1 MKQRK
6 AAKTWQTTRLQ
17 NLVRH
22 KSGRYYARAYADG
35 KEFWKSLD
43 TSHFSIAKARLAK
56 FLKDHREFHPSL
68 ADRVSVSVKMTFGEA
83 AEIHVRD
90 LDDDTEVKEST
101 RHYWRQCLT
110 SLVRSWP
117 GLNETEVRRIT
128 RNDCESWA
136 RRYRRTASP
145 IRFNNTVA
153 ILQHVLRVGVDAG
166 VIHRNPAINPRDRIK
181 SPLKRRRPNNK
192 LPDLPTRSQLFQLV
206 EAIEHAGGGR
216 SKHCADLIRG
226 LAFTGLRKSEAA
238 EVELRDLD
246 FEAGE
251 LVVRGDPKT
260 GTKNWKVRRVPM
272 IADAR
277 LLFQKIRQERAKE
290 PATAKL
296 FRVREAQRAIDSAC
310 KKIGI
315 ARITHHTFRHLFV
328 TTCIESGIDIPT
340 LSRWVGHG
348 DGGSL
353 LMKTYGHLRRE
364 HSIAQAKRV
373 SFAPNVHRPAAI
385 VPFPTPQSGTGA
397 GDPGRLS

>member
-22 KSGRYYARAYADG
+22 KSSRYYARAYADG
-35 KEFWKSLD
+35 KEFWKSLH

-56 FLKDHREFHPSL
+56 FLKDHREFHPS
-68 ADRVSVSVKMTFGEA
+68 AVDRSSVSAKMTFGEA
-83 AEIHVRD
+83 AKIHVRD
-90 LDDDTEVKEST
+90 LDDDTEIKEST
-101 RHYWRQCLT
+101 RHYWRQCLA
-110 SLVRSWP
+110 SLVGSWP

-136 RRYRRTASP
+136 RRHRRTTSP
-145 IRFNNTVA
+145 VRFNNTVA
-153 ILQHVLRVGVDAG
+153 VFQHVLRVAVDAG
-166 VIHRNPAINPRDRIK
+166 VIHRNPAVNPRDRKK

-206 EAIEHAGGGR
+206 EAIEYAGGGR
-216 SKHCADLIRG
+216 SRHCADLIRG
-226 LAFTGLRKSEAA
+226 LAFTGLRKSEAGQL
-238 EVELRDLD
+238 ELRDLD
-246 FEAGE
+246 FDAGE

-277 LLFQKIRQERAKE
+277 SLFEKIRQERAKE
-290 PATAKL
+290 PLTAKL

-315 ARITHHTFRHLFV
+315 ARITHHHFRHLFA

-340 LSRWVGHG
+340 LSRWLGHS
-348 DGGSL
+348 DGGAL

-364 HSIAQAKRV
+364 HSIAQAQRV
-373 SFAPNVHRPAAI
+373 SFAPQDAAQ
-385 VPFPTPQSGTGA
+385 VQVLRFP
-397 GDPGRLS
+397 RMR